1 MPSFSEA
8 VIDVDDIP
16 SPKKIDVKGKAK
28 MDNQATKGK
37 MASSNEESKDEDINL
52 PIKLLKRAIKIE
64 KI

>member
-1 MPSFSEA
+1 
-8 VIDVDDIP
+8 
-16 SPKKIDVKGKAK
+16 